1 MRLGNLLNMKVKV
14 GSITKEDIDNLTT
27 KKIEGIIFDL
37 TDNLATKKTDKA
49 IKILDNLIYRKE
61 PIPKI
66 LVTLYNHFKKLYF
79 CSIAMKN
86 NQDVSKILNL
96 SQKQMFLISKYKKQ
110 ANYFKTSDLRRIL
123 EELALL
129 DYNYKVGEID
139 VEVGLKSILCVYC

>member
-1 MRLGNLLNMKVKV
+1 MKVKV

>member
-1 MRLGNLLNMKVKV
+1 MNIKVKV

-37 TDNLATKKTDKA
+37 IDNLATKKTDNA

-61 PIPKI
+61 PIAKI

-79 CSIAMKN
+79 CSIAMNN

-110 ANYFKTSDLRRIL
+110 ANYFKTSDLRKIL